1 MVELRVFPDVIMG
14 IGGAGKNLVFQM
26 LRTEW
31 LVRALLENSEK
42 KYTFIILDTAV
53 GEMKD
58 DLAHKEE
65 IDAFIE
71 KIAEEMNKPKNI
83 DVEVRN
89 IIQDLHIDTPRVL
102 YTKNLIDELH
112 RKKLVKVWWILDKK
126 HGVDNTEALQKYG
139 SSGFSKGTIRR
150 RGVTKAMFY
159 KALVE
164 GRVDEI
170 FSIKPGAQEIAMVV
184 GLGGGTGSGIFID
197 LAQRIRDSN
206 PGVTITLFGILPSLE
221 EGEEK
226 ANAYIALSEL
236 EYLRLTQG
244 KFGEV
249 LFNHV
254 VLSTIQPTRFR
265 GSDDAYAKNI
275 ALQEFSEAF
284 VYTFVNFYDAKSG
297 NQSDE
302 IEPNHYGRFTLM
314 TSGIVR
320 YEVESTVSNKK
331 DLDEAVTAFTKALK
345 VEEDI
350 REKDIEGIIGLLK
363 EAEMIEPSGGD
374 GSFYSRY
381 LDYIK
386 NTRLIQ
392 EFYGFLTNPVLMAFN
407 YNSPKAVMDEIN
419 TRILMGDQKFSD
431 VVNGLKTPEEI
442 LDFINQLKTAIE
454 SAKTDFRDDV
464 DKKIYETFV
473 KILDNIHLSIE
484 QLAVLHRFRF
494 PENLKKSYE
503 PYETEIGTAL
513 RDLATFEA
521 KPVVLNRIDDL
532 RRAVGNDIASRER
545 RLSEIEEELK
555 ALEKEKAKIEND
567 VEEIIEINTKLLRNY
582 YRFIK
587 DLPEIEGLIREASR
601 KIQRVLDDLKTHAL
615 GDIDKNLEPEMLA
628 RQVSEDM
635 ESALEGL
642 KNLVTKLEAIFPG
655 NPEVLT
661 LKDLIDYID
670 LIKETLLNYYGYRY
684 YEWRQENRS
693 LGERLRGKDYSVEM
707 EDYLDRYEKAY
718 SRVSRRKEL
727 SSFIRIRP
735 GAEPN
740 TISNVEINR
749 LDESIWIII
758 KKLRDSIQDSI
769 TAKIGKR
776 LNVDLKD
783 IQLDKVASESKS
795 QQEFISKAKNAI
807 YEAILAKTGVGSK
820 LNELIEEKKKLEAEI
835 EELSKFQG
843 LLGTLRERIVDVRS
857 RLQKEWKEYKNRY
870 DETMKKLKKYL
881 EKTSSRRNEKGTF
894 IYKVQPSPEALG
906 LLMDASE
913 GSLAKILQNPS
924 LNTISQNEFNKILN
938 TFRELLQT
946 LIIPEYSG
954 VDKYRRIVEGE
965 DGIPIE
971 WKLKSVLSY
980 INSPVNENTGEVTE
994 KLREV
999 VMETLERTVKPR
1011 KVVPTGMPARGSP
1024 WDIAITIIFPKVFLE
1039 DIYGLY
1045 QKNNSYYD
1053 EYYSLNQ
1060 SGKKREIF
1068 HHVYKLEDGWYI
1080 AREPMDFD
1088 EAIILASDEQY
1099 NNRDVSEEILN
1110 KYYIK
1115 HNVAN
1120 KGPEGS
1126 E

>member
-1 MVELRVFPDVIMG
+1 MVELRVFPDVVMG

-58 DLAHKEE
+58 DIANKEE
-65 IDAFIE
+65 IEKFIE
-71 KIAEEMNKPKNI
+71 QIAEEMNKPKNI
-83 DVEVRN
+83 DIEVRN
-89 IIQDLHIDTPRVL
+89 IIQDLHIDTPQVL

-112 RKKLVKVWWILDKK
+112 RKKLVKVWWILDKE
-126 HGVDNTEALQKYG
+126 HGVNNIEALQKYG

-170 FSIKPGAQEIAMVV
+170 FSIKPGAQEVAMVV
-184 GLGGGTGSGIFID
+184 GLGGGTGSGLFID
-197 LAQRIRDSN
+197 LAQKIRDSN

-244 KFGEV
+244 KFSEM

-265 GSDDAYAKNI
+265 GSDDAYSKNI

-302 IEPNHYGRFTLM
+302 VEPKYYGRFTLA

-331 DLDEAVTAFTKALK
+331 ELDEAVTAFTKALK

-350 REKDIEGIIGLLK
+350 REKDIDGIISLLK
-363 EAEMIEPSGGD
+363 EAEMIDPMSGD
-374 GSFYSRY
+374 GGFYSRY

-407 YNSPKAVMDEIN
+407 YNSPKAVMEEID
-419 TRILMGDQKFSD
+419 TRIIIGDQKFSD
-431 VVNGLKTPEEI
+431 VVNSLKTPEEI
-442 LDFINQLKTAIE
+442 LEFINQLKTAIE

-464 DKKIYETFV
+464 DKKIYETFM
-473 KILDNIHLSIE
+473 KILDNIRLSIE
-484 QLAVLHRFRF
+484 QLTVLHKFRF

-503 PYETEIGTAL
+503 PYETELGTAL

-521 KPVVLNRIDDL
+521 KPTVLNRIDDL
-532 RRAVGNDIASRER
+532 RRVVGNDIASRER
-545 RLSEIEEELK
+545 RLREIEDEIK
-555 ALEKEKAKIEND
+555 ALEKEKDKIEND
-567 VEEIIEINTKLLRNY
+567 VEEVIDINTKLLRNY
-582 YRFIK
+582 YRFVK
-587 DLPEIEGLIREASR
+587 ELPEVEGIIRESSR
-601 KIQRVLDDLKTHAL
+601 KIKRVLDDLKTHAL
-615 GDIDKNLEPEMLA
+615 GDIDKSLEPDMLA
-628 RQVSEDM
+628 RQISEEL
-635 ESALEGL
+635 ESALDGL
-642 KNLVTKLEAIFPG
+642 KNLVARLEAIFPG

-661 LKDLIDYID
+661 LKDLVDYID
-670 LIKETLLNYYGYRY
+670 LVKETLLNYYGYRY
-684 YEWRQENRS
+684 YEYRQENRS
-693 LGERLRGKDYSVEM
+693 LGEKLRGKDYSVEM
-707 EDYLDRYEKAY
+707 EDYLERYEKAFT
-718 SRVSRRKEL
+718 RVSRRKEL
-727 SSFIRIRP
+727 STFIRIRP

-740 TISNVEINR
+740 TISNVEINK
-749 LDESIWIII
+749 LEEGIAIII

-769 TAKIGKR
+769 TTKVGRR
-776 LNVDLKD
+776 LNVDLKEV
-783 IQLDKVASESKS
+783 QLDKIALESKS
-795 QQEFISKAKNAI
+795 PQEFISKAKGAI
-807 YEAILAKTGVGSK
+807 YEAMLTKTGVGSK
-820 LNELIEEKKKLEAEI
+820 LGDLLEEKKTLETEI
-835 EELSKFQG
+835 EELSKFQE
-843 LLGTLRERIVDVRS
+843 LLGKLREKIVDVRS
-857 RLQKEWKEYKNRY
+857 RLQKEWKDYREKYE
-870 DETMKKLKKYL
+870 ETIRKLKKYL
-881 EKTSSRRNEKGTF
+881 ERTSSRRNEKGTF

-913 GSLAKILQNPS
+913 GNLAKILQNPS

-938 TFRELLQT
+938 TFRELLHT

-954 VDKYRRIVEGE
+954 VDKYRRIVTGE

-971 WKLKSVLSY
+971 WTLKSILSY
-980 INSPVNENTGEVTE
+980 INSPVNENTSEVTE
-994 KLREV
+994 KLRDV
-999 VMETLERTVKPR
+999 VMETIERTVKPK
-1011 KVVPTGMPARGSP
+1011 KVIPTGMPARGAP
-1024 WDIAITIIFPKVFLE
+1024 WDIAITIFFPGVFLE

-1053 EYYSLNQ
+1053 EYYSLKQ

-1080 AREPMDFD
+1080 EREPMDFD
-1088 EAIILASDEQY
+1088 EAIVLASEEQY
-1099 NNRDVSEEILN
+1099 TNRDVSDEILG
-1110 KYYIK
+1110 KYYTR
-1115 HNVAN
+1115 HYVAN
-1120 KGPEGS
+1120 NGPEGS
-1126 E
+1126 R

>member
-1 MVELRVFPDVIMG
+1 
-14 IGGAGKNLVFQM
+14 
-26 LRTEW
+26 
-31 LVRALLENSEK
+31 LENSEK

-65 IDAFIE
+65 VEKFIE

-83 DVEVRN
+83 DIEVRN
-89 IIQDLHIDTPRVL
+89 IIQDLHIDTPQVI

-112 RKKLVKVWWILDKK
+112 RKKLVKVWWILDKE
-126 HGVDNTEALQKYG
+126 HGVNNIEALQKYG

-170 FSIKPGAQEIAMVV
+170 FSIKPGAQEVAMVV
-184 GLGGGTGSGIFID
+184 GLGGGTGSGLFID
-197 LAQRIRDSN
+197 LAQKIRESN

-236 EYLRLTQG
+236 EYLRLIQG
-244 KFGEV
+244 KFSEM

-265 GSDDAYAKNI
+265 GSDDAYSKNL

-284 VYTFVNFYDAKSG
+284 VYSFINFYDAKSG

-302 IEPNHYGRFTLM
+302 VEPKYYGRFTLV

-350 REKDIEGIIGLLK
+350 REKDIEGIISLLK
-363 EAEMIEPSGGD
+363 DADMINPVGGD

-407 YNSPKAVMDEIN
+407 YNSPRVVMEEIN
-419 TRILMGDQKFSD
+419 TRILIGDQKFSD
-431 VVNGLKTPEEI
+431 VVNGLKSPEEI
-442 LDFINQLKTAIE
+442 LEFINQLKTAIE

-464 DKKIYETFV
+464 DKKIYETFM

-484 QLAVLHRFRF
+484 QLAVLHRFGF
-494 PENLKKSYE
+494 PETLKKSYE
-503 PYETEIGTAL
+503 PYETELGTAL

-521 KPVVLNRIDDL
+521 KPTVLNKIDDL
-532 RRAVGNDIASRER
+532 RRVVSNDVATRER
-545 RLSEIEEELK
+545 RLKEIEDEIRE
-555 ALEKEKAKIEND
+555 LEKEKAKVEND
-567 VEEIIEINTKLLRNY
+567 VEEIVDVNTKLLRNY
-582 YRFIK
+582 YLFVK
-587 DLPEIEGLIREASR
+587 ELPEVEGILRETSR
-601 KIQRVLDDLKTHAL
+601 RVQHVLEDLKTYSL
-615 GDIDKNLEPEMLA
+615 GDIDKDLDPEMLA
-628 RQVSEDM
+628 RQVSDDL
-635 ESALEGL
+635 ESALVGL
-642 KNLVTKLEAIFPG
+642 KNLASKLESIFPG
-655 NPEVLT
+655 NPEVST
-661 LKDLIDYID
+661 LKDLAEYLD

-684 YEWRQENRS
+684 YEYRQQHRS
-693 LGERLRGKDYSVEM
+693 LGEKLTGKDYSVEM
-707 EDYLDRYEKAY
+707 EDYLDRYEKAF

-727 SSFIRIRP
+727 STFIRIRP
-735 GAEPN
+735 GTEPN
-740 TISNVEINR
+740 TIANVEINK
-749 LDESIWIII
+749 LDEAIADII
-758 KKLRDSIQDSI
+758 KKLRESIQDTI
-769 TAKIGKR
+769 TARVGKR
-776 LNVDLKD
+776 LNVDLKEVN
-783 IQLDKVASESKS
+783 LDRIAQESKS
-795 QQEFISKAKNAI
+795 SQEFVSKAKNAI
-807 YEAILAKTGVGSK
+807 YDVILSKMGISSK
-820 LNELIEEKKKLEAEI
+820 LSELMAEKEKLESEI
-835 EELSKFQG
+835 EELSKFHE
-843 LLGTLRERIVDVRS
+843 LLGKLREKIVDVRS
-857 RLQKEWKEYKNRY
+857 RIQKEWKEYRDRY
-870 DETMKKLKKYL
+870 DETMRKLKKYL

-913 GSLAKILQNPS
+913 SNLSKILQNPS
-924 LNTISQNEFNKILN
+924 LNTISQNEFSKILN

-946 LIIPEYSG
+946 LIVPEYSG
-954 VDKYRRIVEGE
+954 VDKYRRIVTTE

-971 WKLKSVLSY
+971 WTLKSVLSY
-980 INSPVNENTGEVTE
+980 INSPVNEGTTEVTE

-999 VMETLERTVKPR
+999 VMDTIERTVKPK

-1024 WDIAITIIFPKVFLE
+1024 WDIAITIIFPRVFLE

-1053 EYYSLNQ
+1053 EYYSLKQ

-1080 AREPMDFD
+1080 EREPMDFD
-1088 EAIILASDEQY
+1088 EAIVLASEEQY
-1099 NNRDVSEEILN
+1099 TNKDVSDEILG
-1110 KYYIK
+1110 KYYK
-1115 HNVAN
+1115 RHHVAN
-1120 KGPEGS
+1120 NGPEGS